1 LIVQIKKDEMKHK
14 SRSVTAKITFTGKYI
29 ILLYGN
35 RTVGVSA
42 KLGDKDRKAVKKR
55 FLTCQDLSDEQD
67 PGIKGL
73 ISTHKLGFILRTN
86 ALYADEIVLTQ
97 EIQSLVREFDALV
110 QKATHSTSFSL
121 LYEVVPDY
129 LAVIRDS
136 YLDIP
141 LEIITDE
148 ETVYKEINDNF
159 KGRIPDNTTVRLYD
173 AKDVTL
179 DVTYSIQKQLGVAL
193 STKVNLKSG
202 ATIVIEATEA
212 ATVIDVNTAKAT
224 HRGKNVKN
232 NFLTV
237 NIEAAKEIARQIRL
251 RNISGIIIV
260 DFINMDSTDD
270 VNMVLETMR
279 EAVSDDPVST
289 TVIDMTPLNL
299 CEITRRKARK
309 PLYEDM

>member
-1 LIVQIKKDEMKHK
+1 MKHK

-55 FLTCQDLSDEQD
+55 FLTCQDTADAED
-67 PGIKGL
+67 PGIKAL
-73 ISTHKLGFILRTN
+73 ISQHKLGFILRTN
-86 ALYADEIVLTQ
+86 ALYADEAVLTQ
-97 EIQSLVREFDALV
+97 EIQSLVREFDSLV
-110 QKATHSTSFSL
+110 QKAAHSTSFSL

-148 ETVYKEINDNF
+148 EIVYKEINDYF
-159 KGRIPDNTTVRLYD
+159 KGRIPVNTTVRLYD
-173 AKDVTL
+173 SAVSL
-179 DVTYSIQKQLGVAL
+179 DVTYSIQKQLGTAL
-193 STKVNLKSG
+193 GTKVNLKSG

-260 DFINMDSTDD
+260 DFINMDTNDD
-270 VNMVLETMR
+270 VNKVLETMR
-279 EAVSDDPVST
+279 TAVADDPVAT

-299 CEITRRKARK
+299 CEITRRKVRK
-309 PLYEDM
+309 PLYEEV